1 MFKLISILLFVVINL
16 IYNIFIIAKYKTI
29 PVSLSETSYMLGG
42 LKRYWFTIY
51 CVTNVLLILPNLL
64 VAVPETF
71 TFLVFLM
78 CTGMLFSGVSP
89 LFKKGL
95 DKTVHYV
102 SSIFSFIMFI
112 VFMIL
117 LMKWYCLI
125 VFIVILGLLVMWKK
139 ECYVYF
145 AEILAFIF
153 IILYLI

>member
-1 MFKLISILLFVVINL
+1 
-16 IYNIFIIAKYKTI
+16 
-29 PVSLSETSYMLGG
+29 MLGG

-78 CTGMLFSGVSP
+78 CSGMLFSGASP

-102 SSIFSFIMFI
+102 SSIFSFVMFI
-112 VFMIL
+112 IFMIL

>member
-1 MFKLISILLFVVINL
+1 MITIILFIIINL
-16 IYNIFIIAKYKTI
+16 IYNLFIICKYKTI

-64 VAVPETF
+64 VSVPETF

-78 CTGMLFSGVSP
+78 CSGMLFSGVSP

-102 SSIFSFIMFI
+102 SLIFSFIMFI
-112 VFMIL
+112 IFMIL
-117 LMKWYCLI
+117 LMKWYYL
-125 VFIVILGLLVMWKK
+125 VAFIVILGLLIMWKK